1 MMIRNL
7 FTTSLVLGTAM
18 MMSACGRTNL
28 PVTYRSLP
36 QTVNAQ
42 TAQSKPVQLI
52 VRFNQNVSR
61 MALQAFNQKY
71 NLQTV
76 NYIPQLNA
84 YVMSVRSTI
93 TSQAALT
100 AMVTRMQ
107 QEPVTAMVEVN
118 HEIMVAPID
127 YDMTIQPIFEQQ

>member
-1 MMIRNL
+1 MMIRKL
-7 FTTSLVLGTAM
+7 STLSLVLGTAM

-28 PVTYRSLP
+28 PVSYRSLP
-36 QTVNAQ
+36 QTVQAQ

-84 YVMSVRSTI
+84 YVMNVRAAI
-93 TSQAALT
+93 TSQAALN
-100 AMVTRMQ
+100 AMVDRMQ
-107 QEPVTAMVEVN
+107 QEAVAAMVEVN
-118 HEIMVAPID
+118 HEIMVAPVN
-127 YDMTIQPIFEQQ
+127 YDMTIQPIFEQN